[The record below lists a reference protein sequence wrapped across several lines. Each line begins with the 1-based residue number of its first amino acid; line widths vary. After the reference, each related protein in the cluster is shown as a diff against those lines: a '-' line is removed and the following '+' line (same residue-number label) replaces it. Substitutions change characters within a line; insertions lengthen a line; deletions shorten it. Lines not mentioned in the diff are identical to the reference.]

1 MSSEEIITFDYQE
14 ETAQG
19 LNYVIDIWNFREK
32 LEAAQVGDAA
42 TTNRF
47 FVRGQE
53 FSIEL
58 YIGGVEETSK
68 DHLGLFIVSHSEEM
82 VRATSEVSVYQ
93 AGKLS
98 VCEVRTDLFKSK
110 FAAKAERTHGWARCL
125 ARSDCVLWSLL
136 TGHLT
141 LAVNLEV
148 LGLSQRERKESQLQ
162 MEIYDLKAELVDLKT
177 ELFNLKTD
185 PPALPSVVRPSPLP
199 RQPWLPLLPGDGEV
213 QGPTLPQSAGWRHS

>member
-98 VCEVRTDLFKSK
+98 VCEM
-110 FAAKAERTHGWARCL
+110 
-125 ARSDCVLWSLL
+125 ARSQGSHSATICWMAPFLMISRRILSSSSRNFRLSFLCSGGLHRHRVLCRVQ
-136 TGHLT
+136 HP
-141 LAVNLEV
+141 
-148 LGLSQRERKESQLQ
+148 GLDS
-162 MEIYDLKAELVDLKT
+162 T
-177 ELFNLKTD
+177 
-185 PPALPSVVRPSPLP
+185 
-199 RQPWLPLLPGDGEV
+199 
-213 QGPTLPQSAGWRHS
+213 

>member
-82 VRATSEVSVYQ
+82 VRARSEVSVYQ

-98 VCEVRTDLFKSK
+98 VCEM
-110 FAAKAERTHGWARCL
+110 
-125 ARSDCVLWSLL
+125 ARSKGS
-136 TGHLT
+136 
-141 LAVNLEV
+141 
-148 LGLSQRERKESQLQ
+148 
-162 MEIYDLKAELVDLKT
+162 
-177 ELFNLKTD
+177 
-185 PPALPSVVRPSPLP
+185 
-199 RQPWLPLLPGDGEV
+199 
-213 QGPTLPQSAGWRHS
+213 TLPQSAGWRHS

>member
-68 DHLGLFIVSHSEEM
+68 DHLGLSSTICWMAPFLMIS
-82 VRATSEVSVYQ
+82 RRI
-93 AGKLS
+93 LS
-98 VCEVRTDLFKSK
+98 SSSRNFRLSFLCSGGLHRH
-110 FAAKAERTHGWARCL
+110 R
-125 ARSDCVLWSLL
+125 VLCRVQ
-136 TGHLT
+136 HP
-141 LAVNLEV
+141 
-148 LGLSQRERKESQLQ
+148 GLDS
-162 MEIYDLKAELVDLKT
+162 T
-177 ELFNLKTD
+177 
-185 PPALPSVVRPSPLP
+185 
-199 RQPWLPLLPGDGEV
+199 
-213 QGPTLPQSAGWRHS
+213 